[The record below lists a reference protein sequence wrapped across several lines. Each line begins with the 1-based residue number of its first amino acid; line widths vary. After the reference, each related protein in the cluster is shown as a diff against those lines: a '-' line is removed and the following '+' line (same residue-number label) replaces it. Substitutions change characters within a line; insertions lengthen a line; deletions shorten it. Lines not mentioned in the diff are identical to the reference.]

1 MSSGGPG
8 DSAAT
13 AEAPAPPGGDDA
25 VRSRVVDVGGI
36 PMSALVRAVDR
47 PRAVIVALHG
57 GSARA
62 AYFHAPALAPQ
73 SLLLTGA
80 ALGFTVIALDRP
92 GYGASAAHADRM
104 TDPRSRVDLAYAAVD
119 RLLGAGPRG
128 AGVFVMAHSLGSVL
142 ALRMAADERGP
153 GLLGLELAGTGL
165 RFHPPSVEILDGRL
179 RDRPREPGRLG
190 LRDILWGPEHLYPED
205 VEDRAAIA
213 SSTPAYE
220 ADEVRTWT
228 GRLPGVAV
236 EVRVPVRYCLGDHE
250 LVWDAEP
257 SAMAGVAALF
267 TASPRV
273 VVDRQVYGPH
283 NLSLGRSATAYHL
296 KVLAFAEEC
305 VLAREGAGSAGD
317 RTAADDAAAPGR

>member
-1 MSSGGPG
+1 
-8 DSAAT
+8 
-13 AEAPAPPGGDDA
+13 
-25 VRSRVVDVGGI
+25 VRARVVDVDGI
-36 PMSALVRAVDR
+36 PMSALVRAVER

-57 GSARA
+57 GAARA
-62 AYFHAPALAPQ
+62 AYFHAPGLDAQ
-73 SLLLTGA
+73 SMLLTGA
-80 ALGFTVIALDRP
+80 AAGFTVIALDRP

-104 TDPRSRVDLAYAAVD
+104 ADARSRVDLAYAAVD
-119 RLLGAGPRG
+119 RLLGSRPRG

-179 RDRPREPGRLG
+179 RERAPEEGRLG
-190 LRDILWGPEHLYPED
+190 LRDLLWGPEHLYPED
-205 VEDRAAIA
+205 VEGRAEIA
-213 SSTPAYE
+213 SPTPPYE
-220 ADEVRTWT
+220 SVEVRTWT
-228 GRLPGVAV
+228 QELPGVAARV
-236 EVRVPVRYCLGDHE
+236 PVPVRYCLGDHE
-250 LVWDAEP
+250 RVWDAEP

-283 NLSLGRSATAYHL
+283 NLSLGRSASAYHL

-305 VLAREGAGSAGD
+305 VLAREEAGSAGD
-317 RTAADDAAAPGR
+317 RTAAADDAAVPGR